1 MNRTL
6 VISIDALISAD
17 IERLKKLPNLGR
29 IMKQASWAEDIL
41 CCYPTL
47 TYPCHVTISTGCWPD
62 RHGICNNEKFQPLSK
77 DRPEWYWFRKDIK
90 TPTLIDYAKA
100 AGLTTA
106 AITWPVM
113 GDCGADYNIAE
124 IWAPHE
130 EDDPTPY
137 FDLADSPKAKEI
149 FERNKHMLRWM
160 KTPQMDEFAAQ
171 CAVDIIKEYR
181 PDLMF
186 LHLSY
191 VDHQRHK
198 LGVRSEQLD
207 HAFAFVDEQLGRVF
221 DALDETGGLE
231 NTNIAVL
238 GDHGQLYCDQMFHLN
253 TVLRDM
259 GFLTEENGTVTSWKI
274 YAAQCAFS
282 AQIYRQPDVDP
293 KLVYETICKIRD
305 QYPGSISQIFTKE
318 QAADLH
324 LTGEFDFVVEAGDR
338 TAFDKTANATEY
350 FTSVDEI
357 REYKLSVSTHG
368 HLPEKGDKPPFIL
381 SGPDVI
387 PGKVQ
392 KGGYLVDEAP
402 TLLRLLG
409 ITENHMDGTPFTW
422 MTRL

>member
-207 HAFAFVDEQLGRVF
+207 HAFAFVD
-221 DALDETGGLE
+221 
-231 NTNIAVL
+231 I
-238 GDHGQLYCDQMFHLN
+238 
-253 TVLRDM
+253 
-259 GFLTEENGTVTSWKI
+259 
-274 YAAQCAFS
+274 
-282 AQIYRQPDVDP
+282 
-293 KLVYETICKIRD
+293 
-305 QYPGSISQIFTKE
+305 
-318 QAADLH
+318 
-324 LTGEFDFVVEAGDR
+324 
-338 TAFDKTANATEY
+338 
-350 FTSVDEI
+350 
-357 REYKLSVSTHG
+357 
-368 HLPEKGDKPPFIL
+368 
-381 SGPDVI
+381 
-387 PGKVQ
+387 
-392 KGGYLVDEAP
+392 
-402 TLLRLLG
+402 
-409 ITENHMDGTPFTW
+409 
-422 MTRL
+422 

>member
-1 MNRTL
+1 
-6 VISIDALISAD
+6 
-17 IERLKKLPNLGR
+17 
-29 IMKQASWAEDIL
+29 
-41 CCYPTL
+41 
-47 TYPCHVTISTGCWPD
+47 
-62 RHGICNNEKFQPLSK
+62 
-77 DRPEWYWFRKDIK
+77 
-90 TPTLIDYAKA
+90 
-100 AGLTTA
+100 
-106 AITWPVM
+106 
-113 GDCGADYNIAE
+113 
-124 IWAPHE
+124 
-130 EDDPTPY
+130 
-137 FDLADSPKAKEI
+137 
-149 FERNKHMLRWM
+149 MLRWM

-293 KLVYETICKIRD
+293 KLVYETLCKIRD
-305 QYPGSISQIFTKE
+305 QYPGSISQIFTKNRR
-318 QAADLH
+318 Q
-324 LTGEFDFVVEAGDR
+324 TC
-338 TAFDKTANATEY
+338 
-350 FTSVDEI
+350 I
-357 REYKLSVSTHG
+357 
-368 HLPEKGDKPPFIL
+368 
-381 SGPDVI
+381 
-387 PGKVQ
+387 
-392 KGGYLVDEAP
+392 
-402 TLLRLLG
+402 
-409 ITENHMDGTPFTW
+409 
-422 MTRL
+422 